1 MGCCKLMLFLKNR
14 IFQGRLFSL
23 KGSSIFRLVS
33 QLKFIVFQGANKLGI
48 AIRIM
53 NCSVAEM

>member
-1 MGCCKLMLFLKNR
+1 MLFLKNR